1 MTHRILTILAT
12 IAIAGFSGITAAQA
26 DVVHPAPLT
35 THVSAHGTKLE
46 IIGFSANNGVIFN
59 DRSNG
64 NVYAVKPDGTNLHV
78 VIHAGRAYAVAGG
91 LIEYEDLTS
100 PGVVDRYLDL
110 DSLADG
116 LVPDSW
122 EAITVGGGVRT
133 QHQTDG
139 WHLYYEPDIGG
150 AEQDFGAMNDLPND
164 ASLEV
169 SVTASDHGMLV
180 VGTPA
185 SSDPPSTEFFATP
198 DAPAHYALDTT
209 GVTSD
214 DGMFC
219 LHVNTAI
226 GCEGGGFTAD
236 KVIGLDPS
244 GATAP
249 AISTVSGN
257 LGDVVFARGTTHS
270 HAYTTYDVL
279 DDFDVFCP
287 CRVHFTNG
295 TVITGLDTPTIVS
308 DDATHA
314 HVYYVKG
321 GNGHDTGIYRS
332 QFGHGAPQLVA
343 RAPRAPLDAIVPS
356 LGPGRAVWSDDSTSS
371 GGTWVR
377 GVSLHSGAPSLG
389 ARQRVIGEQTTSFL
403 ASGTRTAYLDQHGVH
418 VRSATHLVTIPHST
432 YLFGLSGFRVLYLAG
447 PGPGHISVYNL
458 RDGSSWDATSHL
470 HLAVP
475 YTTPLLDGN
484 YLTYFRPNGSVW
496 RKNLASSHA
505 PAQLGAPISH
515 FAIGT
520 IFGSG
525 NWVSWTAFHDTGSD
539 SVDRFRNVHAGAITH
554 AVTAPWRIA
563 AASAAG
569 FAVTHEDATG
579 DHYELRSWTDGS
591 TITTLPPGGG
601 DAVSGE
607 NPPSLN
613 GQFVGYLGNAGR
625 PTVAVLPEHVVN
637 RPYALGSA
645 AADGTVQRN
654 HTWLFDLVTSAPLT
668 SCSIVITRSGHAV
681 RHLACD
687 GAAMKAGEVRSS
699 WHATN
704 ARHRYKWQV
713 VAHNADGSLL
723 QSDSTTG
730 PVAGHVRIT

>member
-12 IAIAGFSGITAAQA
+12 IAIAGFSGITVAHA
-26 DVVHPAPLT
+26 DVVNPRPLT
-35 THVSAHGTKLE
+35 TQVSARGAKLE
-46 IIGFSANNGVIFN
+46 IIGYSANQGVIFN

-64 NVYAVKPDGTNLHV
+64 NVYAVNPDGTNLRV
-78 VIHAGRAYAVAGG
+78 LINAARAYAVAGG

-100 PGVVDRYLDL
+100 PTVVDRYFDF
-110 DSLADG
+110 DFLANG
-116 LVPDSW
+116 LVPDTW
-122 EAITVGGGVRT
+122 QAITIGGGVRT
-133 QHQTDG
+133 QHQSDG

-164 ASLEV
+164 ASLEL
-169 SVTASDHGMLV
+169 SVTASDDGMVV
-180 VGTPA
+180 VGIPP
-185 SSDPPSTEFFATP
+185 SNDPPSTEFFPTP
-198 DAPAHYALDTT
+198 NAAPHHALNTA
-209 GVTSD
+209 GVTAD
-214 DGMFC
+214 DSLFC

-226 GCEGGGFTAD
+226 GCEGGSN
-236 KVIGLDPS
+236 KIIGLDPS
-244 GATAP
+244 GVAAP
-249 AISTVSGN
+249 NNSTVPGN
-257 LGDVVFARGTTHS
+257 LGDVVFAQGSTHA

-287 CRVHFTNG
+287 CRVHFSNG
-295 TVITGLDTPTIVS
+295 TVITGLDIPTIVS

-321 GNGHDTGIYRS
+321 GHGHDVGIYRS

-343 RAPRAPLDAIVPS
+343 AAPRAPLDAIVPS
-356 LGPGRAVWSDDSTSS
+356 LGPGRAVWSDDSTTS

-389 ARQRVIGEQTTSFL
+389 ARERVIGERTSSFL
-403 ASGTRTAYLDQHGVH
+403 ASGTRTAYRDRHGVH
-418 VRSATHLVTIPHST
+418 VRSASHLVTIAHSKF
-432 YLFGLSGFRVLYLAG
+432 LFGFSGFRVLYLATG

-505 PAQLGAPISH
+505 PVRLGAPISH

-520 IFGSG
+520 VFGSG
-525 NWVSWTAFHDTGSD
+525 NWVAWSAFRDTGTA
-539 SVDRFRNVHAGAITH
+539 SVDRFRNVHAGATTH
-554 AVTAPWRIA
+554 SVTAPWRIA

-569 FAVTHEDATG
+569 LAVTREDATG
-579 DHYELRSWTDGS
+579 DHYELRKWTDGS
-591 TITTLPPGGG
+591 TITPLPPGGG
-601 DAVSGE
+601 DSVSGE

-625 PTVAVLPEHVVN
+625 PTVAVLPDHVVN
-637 RPYALGSA
+637 QPYSLGRA
-645 AADGTVQRN
+645 AANATVRRDE
-654 HTWLFDLVTSAPLT
+654 TWLFDLVTSAPLT
-668 SCSIVITRSGHAV
+668 SCSVVIKRGSNTV
-681 RHLACD
+681 DILACD
-687 GAAMKAGEVRSS
+687 RAAMKSGEVRTS

-704 ARHRYKWQV
+704 LRHRYGWHV
-713 VAHNADGSLL
+713 IAHNADGSLL
-723 QSDSTTG
+723 QADSTAG
-730 PVAGHVRIT
+730 PTAGHVRIT